1 MRTLRIV
8 PVMLLVLGGC
18 APPRPPEP
26 PEPWQQACGGFHEPP
41 VRCAEGTRYRYEDR
55 ACHALLESEDCYV
68 GFRRD
73 NMRGCVLDDPVAPF
87 TLKPSMGAAPANVA
101 TARDLLFEGANTEA
115 KGDAKQACSY
125 YRRAASLLVVARIGF
140 KLAWCDAQAGHLMVA
155 ARGYRR
161 VGATDLGPNPDRD
174 LLDMRRD
181 ALSAAAALESRTAKL
196 FVRGVDNT
204 LKGLV
209 VAIDRKEA
217 PLSALVGGLAV
228 DPGTHLLV
236 ITAPGR
242 APFSRKITLVDEET
256 MEMEVQF
263 DEPALPERR

>member
-1 MRTLRIV
+1 MRALRIL

-26 PEPWQQACGGFHEPP
+26 PRQTCAGFHEPP
-41 VRCAEGTRYRYEDR
+41 VPCAEGTRYWYEDR
-55 ACHALLESEDCYV
+55 ACHALLESEGCYV

-73 NMRGCVLDDPVAPF
+73 RMRGCVLDDTVAPF
-87 TLKPSMGAAPANVA
+87 ALKPSVGADPANVA
-101 TARDLLFEGANTEA
+101 TARELLISGANTEE
-115 KGDAKQACSY
+115 KGDAKHACSH
-125 YRRAASLLVVARIGF
+125 YRRAASLVVVARLGF
-140 KLAWCDAQAGHLMVA
+140 KLAWCDARAGHLVLA

-181 ALSAAAALESRTAKL
+181 ALAAAATLESRAAKL
-196 FVRGVDNT
+196 FVRGVDST

-209 VAIDRKEA
+209 VAIDHKEA

-236 ITAPGR
+236 IAAPGR
-242 APFSRKITLVDEET
+242 APFSRKITLVEGET
-256 MEMEVQF
+256 MEMCV
-263 DEPALPERR
+263 ALLER